1 MAIAVLG
8 GLVVGILVGTLGGG
22 GAILAVPL
30 LTFGAGLAPHEATV
44 GSLVVVGVGA
54 LVGLAQHGHNGH
66 TRPVTG
72 LAFGLLGLP
81 GSYLGSVVARL
92 LDGELLLALFAALL
106 IAVAASLIRKNARAN
121 EQPDRVATERSTAR
135 ATRRPFALIGAAAL
149 ATGFLTGLFGVGGG
163 FLVVPA
169 LMFALAMPMSAA
181 VGTSLVVVALNS
193 AISLA
198 LHAGTAATL
207 PWPLII
213 AMTAAAV
220 VGALGGGAIS
230 SRVSSR
236 TLQRIFAFALG
247 AVAIFTAAQSVPA
260 LVG

>member
-1 MAIAVLG
+1 MVIAVLG

-54 LVGLAQHGHNGH
+54 LVGIAQRGRDGH
-66 TRPVTG
+66 TRFGTG

-81 GSYLGSVVARL
+81 GSYLGSILARR
-92 LDGELLLALFAALL
+92 LDGNLLLALFSALL
-106 IAVAASLIRKNARAN
+106 VVVAASMLRKHSQAN
-121 EQPDRVATERSTAR
+121 GQPPRSAGEESATGAPLRRVVQ
-135 ATRRPFALIGAAAL
+135 FGAAATV
-149 ATGFLTGLFGVGGG
+149 TGLLTGLFGVGGG

-169 LMFALAMPMSAA
+169 LTLALEMSMSAA

-193 AISLA
+193 VISLV
-198 LHAGTAATL
+198 LHADTAAAL
-207 PWPLII
+207 PWSAIL

-220 VGALGGGAIS
+220 VGALGGGALS

-236 TLQRIFAFALG
+236 TLQRAFTLALG
-247 AVAIFTAAQSVPA
+247 AVAVFTAAQSIPA